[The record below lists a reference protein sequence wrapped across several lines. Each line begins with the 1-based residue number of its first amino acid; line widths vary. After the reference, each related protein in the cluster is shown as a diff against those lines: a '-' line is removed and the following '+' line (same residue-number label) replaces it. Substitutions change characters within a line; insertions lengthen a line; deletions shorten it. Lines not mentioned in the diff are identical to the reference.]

1 MRIPWHRVCVGTALA
16 VLVAIPAFADE
27 ALSLDDAIT
36 EGLARHPL
44 TAATAADIIAA
55 DAAAR
60 GARALPNPDITVA
73 HGVIGPFGADEF
85 LSISQPLDL
94 VGARRL
100 RARVADSGSTAARAT
115 AMMTRLELVRAITTA
130 YWDAVL
136 AQAARAQD
144 DENVAHA
151 EAMLA
156 AATKQVELG
165 HEPATHTMKAE
176 VELARTRQQAIRT
189 QAAVTQA
196 KTALNAAMGR
206 DPALPVVVP
215 AALNFAPT
223 TLDEV
228 ALLDMALARRPEIA
242 VALADVEAAR
252 GGLALARLAS
262 RPDAAVQVRQERF
275 GRGAAIGVAVALP
288 LLDWGS
294 ARSGIQRTQATITA
308 SERRLEAVRAG
319 VRFDVATALAA
330 LHSTD
335 AQVRALQGPA
345 LMQAEKLAE
354 LAMTGYREGATN
366 YLEVLEARRTLRAVK
381 SEYLAALAE
390 HRKALAQVAWAT
402 GADTPPVVKEVLP

>member
-1 MRIPWHRVCVGTALA
+1 
-16 VLVAIPAFADE
+16 
-27 ALSLDDAIT
+27 
-36 EGLARHPL
+36 
-44 TAATAADIIAA
+44 
-55 DAAAR
+55 
-60 GARALPNPDITVA
+60 
-73 HGVIGPFGADEF
+73 
-85 LSISQPLDL
+85 
-94 VGARRL
+94 
-100 RARVADSGSTAARAT
+100 
-115 AMMTRLELVRAITTA
+115 MMTRLELVRAITTA

-228 ALLDMALARRPEIA
+228 ALLDRALARRPEIA